1 MQKLLTIIIPIYK
14 TEAYIRKCLS
24 SLINH
29 KYLDCIE
36 VLTIIDGSPDNSIK
50 IAQEFAN
57 KYPATFKVIE
67 KENGGHGSA
76 INVGIELAK
85 GKYTRILDSDDWF
98 DEKNF
103 PVFIERLMKE
113 DEDLIMTHTVKEYA
127 DKSELFV
134 QKIKEHDRTYKIED
148 IIDKITDTSFIMSR
162 CTYKTKRLK
171 EYGLKLLEKQ
181 SYEDT
186 FLHIFP
192 LVFLKSFACYDLVIY
207 HYFLDRPDQSV
218 HQQITMKHCTS
229 WKNVIDQMCAFY
241 LKYKE
246 HFAPKARLYILDTI
260 RKISDNQYVT
270 INNLPYF
277 EAKREIAKYHKEIKS
292 QPIYN
297 EIKGYKGTYYKYT
310 PYFIFRTSK
319 LVYNW
324 IYKLKRL
331 QCSKS

>member
-1 MQKLLTIIIPIYK
+1 MQKLLTIIIPVYK

-134 QKIKEHDRTYKIED
+134 QKIREHDRTYKIED

-162 CTYKTKRLK
+162 CTYKTSRLR
-171 EYGLKLLEKQ
+171 EYGLVLLENQ
-181 SYEDT
+181 SYDDGI
-186 FLHIFP
+186 LHVFP
-192 LVFLKSFACYDLVIY
+192 LVFLKSFSCYDMVIY
-207 HYFLDRPDQSV
+207 HYYLERPGQSV
-218 HQQITMKHCTS
+218 HQKMTLRLCKYHE
-229 WKNVIDQMCAFY
+229 NVLDQRIELY
-241 LKYKE
+241 NKYKNII
-246 HFAPKARLYILDTI
+246 PK
-260 RKISDNQYVT
+260 KNS
-270 INNLPYF
+270 YF
-277 EAKREIAKYHKEIKS
+277 IK
-292 QPIYN
+292 N
-297 EIKGYKGTYYKYT
+297 EIKNLADILYVMFNDLEYKEARKELKRFNKKILAIENKKFLGIKGRYYNIV
-310 PYFIFRTSK
+310 PYFFFRFTKIVYEK
-319 LVYNW
+319 LYPILHN
-324 IYKLKRL
+324 
-331 QCSKS
+331 